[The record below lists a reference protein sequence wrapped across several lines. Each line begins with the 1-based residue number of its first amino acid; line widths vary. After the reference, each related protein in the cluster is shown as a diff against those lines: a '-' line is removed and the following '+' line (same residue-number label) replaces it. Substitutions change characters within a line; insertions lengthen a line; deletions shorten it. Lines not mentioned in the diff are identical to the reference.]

1 MTFKFTAGGAVKV
14 SDMSLLSGQ
23 WNAVW
28 NMDGKWAVHVYP
40 FWKEESAK
48 QRSVVDLNQSCLE
61 RNLSRFMKA
70 FKSCR
75 ITNALDSS
83 EDDAVWDKENEE
95 TEDAQEII
103 DIEFKT
109 NNKGEEVDKMYLRQY
124 KWNGSFQNHRV
135 ELSQ

>member
-1 MTFKFTAGGAVKV
+1 
-14 SDMSLLSGQ
+14 
-23 WNAVW
+23 
-28 NMDGKWAVHVYP
+28 MDGKWAVHVYP

-61 RNLSRFMKA
+61 RNLSRFTKA

-75 ITNALDSS
+75 I

-95 TEDAQEII
+95 TEDAQEVI

-109 NNKGEEVDKMYLRQY
+109 NSKGEE
-124 KWNGSFQNHRV
+124 G
-135 ELSQ
+135 E

>member
-1 MTFKFTAGGAVKV
+1 
-14 SDMSLLSGQ
+14 
-23 WNAVW
+23 
-28 NMDGKWAVHVYP
+28 MDGKWAVHVYP
-40 FWKEESAK
+40 FWKEESVK

-61 RNLSRFMKA
+61 RNLSRFTKA

-95 TEDAQEII
+95 TEDAQEVI

-109 NNKGEEVDKMYLRQY
+109 NSKGEE
-124 KWNGSFQNHRV
+124 G
-135 ELSQ
+135 E